1 MNLSD
6 LNNLPLSAIAAY
18 CAGVL
23 GLLFFLSALGLPL
36 PSTLFVVAAGA
47 FIQQGVL
54 NLATTLGL
62 SLVCVVLGDL
72 LSYGMGRALGRSMN
86 AWYGQSAPWQRAEA
100 YFARRGGIAIVLTR
114 CVLMPIA
121 VPVNLVAGSSAY
133 SVWRFAAYAVSG
145 EVIWLLG
152 YGAIGYFF
160 GSQWET
166 ISALIGHASGPLAG
180 VLIAGGAAYALI
192 RWQRHPTTGQR
203 VPAERSIPIATP
215 PRDMPESVVRLP
227 KQ

>member
-1 MNLSD
+1 M
-6 LNNLPLSAIAAY
+6 
-18 CAGVL
+18 L
-23 GLLFFLSALGLPL
+23 GLLFFLSALGVPL
-36 PSTLFVVAAGA
+36 PSTLLVVAAGA

-166 ISALIGHASGPLAG
+166 ISALIGHASGPLIG
-180 VLIAGGAAYALI
+180 VLIACGAAYALI
-192 RWQRHPTTGQR
+192 RWQHHPTTGQL
-203 VPAERSIPIATP
+203 VPVQRSLPIATP
-215 PRDMPESVVRLP
+215 PRDMSEAVARLP